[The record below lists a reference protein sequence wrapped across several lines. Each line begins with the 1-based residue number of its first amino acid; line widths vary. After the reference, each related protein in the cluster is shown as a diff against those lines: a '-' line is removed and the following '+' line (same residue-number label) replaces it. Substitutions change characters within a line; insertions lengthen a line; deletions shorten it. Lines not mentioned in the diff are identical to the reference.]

1 MGSISFC
8 KFMNFY
14 LFACLIVSASAGIA
28 HTQVK
33 FVQDE
38 KDGHPNLLDVV
49 PALEVPLG
57 KVPWKFASSS
67 PYLSPQRSP
76 AWAFF
81 EHIECDSTMVAQP
94 LVAADAAV
102 SHFLTHGGLP
112 SCIIRPTETSVGPAP
127 AVGHMLK
134 RLEMAIWD
142 FYYFV
147 VAPTHEVAWQL
158 LTLAYEW
165 PAPE

>member
-1 MGSISFC
+1 
-8 KFMNFY
+8 MNFY
-14 LFACLIVSASAGIA
+14 LLQCFVVSASAGIA
-28 HTQVK
+28 HNEVK

-38 KDGHPNLLDVV
+38 KAGHPSLLDVV
-49 PALEVPLG
+49 PALQVPLG
-57 KVPWKFASSS
+57 KVPWKVSRVDGSS
-67 PYLSPQRSP
+67 PYLSPQRSA

-81 EHIECDSTMVAQP
+81 ERVECDSTFVAQP

-112 SCIIRPTETSVGPAP
+112 SCIIKPTESSVGPAP

-134 RLEMAIWD
+134 RLEMAMWD

-147 VAPTHEVAWQL
+147 VAPTHELAWQL